1 MVGIDHGAPQGAREA
16 ESVRSTRLGHV
27 LFILYLILYGAYVL
41 INAFAPDVMAMTPW
55 AGINVAVLSGL
66 GLIVAAFVFAV
77 LYDWL
82 CRSHDVV
89 TASSAAD
96 REGL

>member
-1 MVGIDHGAPQGAREA
+1 MVGMDHGAPEGVREV

-27 LFILYLILYGAYVL
+27 LFVLYLILYGTYVL
-41 INAFAPDVMAMTPW
+41 VNAFAPDVMAMTPW

-82 CRSHDVV
+82 CRSHGSE
-89 TASSAAD
+89 TSASD
-96 REGL
+96 EETR